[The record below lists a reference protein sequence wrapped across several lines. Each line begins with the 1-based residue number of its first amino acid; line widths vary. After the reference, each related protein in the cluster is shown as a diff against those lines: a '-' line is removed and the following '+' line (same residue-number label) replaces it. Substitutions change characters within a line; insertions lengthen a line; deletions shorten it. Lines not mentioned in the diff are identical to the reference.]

1 MSIPRLPREDRERL
15 LAEKGLAAK
24 RIIEDDVVR
33 AWFSDERER
42 AAERMISAAV
52 SDDQTRRDAA
62 LEIQTLEK
70 LWRHLETE
78 AGLGSAALRSIEKRK
93 A

>member
-42 AAERMISAAV
+42 VTERMISAPV
-52 SDDQTRRDAA
+52 HDDQTRRDAA

>member
-62 LEIQTLEK
+62 LDVKALER
-70 LWRHLETE
+70 LWRHLEVE
-78 AGLGSAALRSIEKRK
+78 AGQGVAALKAIEKRK
-93 A
+93 T